1 MQATLPLYQE
11 RRSRAIDG
19 AVVWTRTIGATE
31 AAPVL
36 PDGCIDLLWIGERL
50 VVAGP
55 DTRAYQ
61 AAIAPGARIAGI
73 RFFPGTAP
81 TLLAVPAHEL
91 LDRRVDLA
99 DLWGAARVRH
109 LTAAVASASDPV
121 AALELIA
128 VRRAAETG
136 PADPALRA
144 VVRRLAAGASVAGA
158 ADTLGLTE
166 RTLRRM
172 SLSAFGYGPKMLA
185 RILRL
190 QHVLA
195 LARSGTPFA
204 ETAFRAGYADQ
215 AHMSREVRE
224 LSGMPLGRLI
234 SRDG

>member
-1 MQATLPLYQE
+1 MPLYQE
-11 RRSRAIDG
+11 RRSRAIGG
-19 AVVWTRTIGATE
+19 AVVWTRTIGVAE

-36 PDGCIDLLWIGERL
+36 PDGCMDLLWMGERL

-55 DTRAYQ
+55 DTRAYR
-61 AAIAPGARIAGI
+61 AAVAPGARVAGI

-81 TLLAVPAHEL
+81 TLLGVPAHEL
-91 LDRRVDLA
+91 LDSRVDLA
-99 DLWGAARVRH
+99 DLWGAARVRD
-109 LTAAVASASDPV
+109 LTAAVAAAADPV

-128 VRRAAETG
+128 ARRATETG
-136 PADPALRA
+136 PPDPALRA
-144 VVRRLAAGASVAGA
+144 VVHRLAGGASVADA
-158 ADTLGLTE
+158 ADTLGLTD

-185 RILRL
+185 RVLRL
-190 QHVLA
+190 QRALVLT
-195 LARSGTPFA
+195 RGGIPFA
-204 ETAFRAGYADQ
+204 EAAFRAGYADQ